1 MLQID
6 YHTILLW
13 ATSIL
18 ILSFDLIIYIGS
30 NNKSSR
36 LFCFFS
42 MIVALWS
49 LSYGFFISI
58 TSSEIPLILIKINHC
73 LGIIATIGFIFFSHS
88 YPHDTK
94 IPSRLLF
101 RSTLFGSIYCIIIL
115 FSDLI
120 ISGMFNIAVP
130 DRWGWIPGIFYPS
143 YVIIFS
149 GSWIYILTRIGISK
163 KYAKSKYDYLN
174 SKFMFWGLLLGI
186 IPPLF
191 LNIILPAFKTYG
203 VSWTGPIASAIW
215 VFVIGYSIMRYRQ
228 MNVKVVITEMLA
240 VAMTIIYF
248 INIFVKAEV
257 GTAQN
262 VATFFVFLLIATYL
276 IRTVLSEAKTK
287 EQLRELNNTLE
298 DKVNQ
303 QTKEI
308 RKSFELEKHAR
319 RELEKLNDTKNQFIM
334 ITQHS
339 IRSPLQNLK
348 NNLREVDDKS
358 RTSIDQNLHRLTEIT
373 NDFLNIS
380 TIDDSRKLLNTEKL
394 YVLNLIDKILIDLKF
409 DIDAKNIHLAID
421 RNPSSWPTINADKSK
436 LYEALLIII
445 ENAIKYNKPNGHI
458 NINALSNSE
467 SCQITISD
475 SGIGLSKDD
484 LNKVNSSHF
493 YRSDKA
499 KQLNPIGMGIGLS
512 VAKTIIQAHH
522 GSLIINSPGCNSGTI
537 ATINLPIDYFNNL
550 ETML

>member
-1 MLQID
+1 MEISVHAFLMLV
-6 YHTILLW
+6 
-13 ATSIL
+13 AAIL
-18 ILSFDLIIYIGS
+18 IISLDLVIILGS
-30 NNKSSR
+30 NNKASKIFV
-36 LFCFFS
+36 L
-42 MIVALWS
+42 
-49 LSYGFFISI
+49 LSFLSGIWVISQI
-58 TSSEIPLILIKINHC
+58 YLVSTDVSDTANVLIRSQYVM
-73 LGIIATIGFIFFSHS
+73 GIIIASGFYLFSLIYPFDTKIRYRIYLLLFIICIFFSYTYLATDYLVTGVTYIGGPGHWS
-88 YPHDTK
+88 WQ
-94 IPSRLLF
+94 
-101 RSTLFGSIYCIIIL
+101 FGPLHPAFDVAFVAIW
-115 FSDLI
+115 I
-120 ISGMFNIAVP
+120 ISLSNLYRSYKIAH
-130 DRWGWIPGIFYPS
+130 D
-143 YVIIFS
+143 
-149 GSWIYILTRIGISK
+149 ILRI
-163 KYAKSKYDYLN
+163 N
-174 SKFMFWGLLLGI
+174 MRHMFWGLTLGI
-186 IPPLF
+186 IPPSLANILLPTF
-191 LNIILPAFKTYG
+191 GIYYLN
-203 VSWTGPIASAIW
+203 WTGPIASAIW

-262 VATFFVFLLIATYL
+262 IATFFVFLLIATYL

-298 DKVNQ
+298 EKVNQ

-308 RKSFELEKHAR
+308 RKAFELEKHAR

-339 IRSPLQNLK
+339 IRSPLLSLK
-348 NNLREVDDKS
+348 NNLRNVDEKS
-358 RTSIDQNLHRLTEIT
+358 RISIDQNLDRLTEIT

-380 TIDDSRKLLNTEKL
+380 TIDDNRKLLDTEKF
-394 YVLNLIDKILIDLKF
+394 YVLNLIDKILVDLRF
-409 DIDAKNIHLAID
+409 DIDAKNIHLTID

-445 ENAIKYNKPNGHI
+445 ENAIKYNKPNGYI
-458 NINALSNSE
+458 NITALSNSE

-475 SGIGLSKDD
+475 SGIGLSQDD

-499 KQLNPIGMGIGLS
+499 KLLNPIGMGIGLS

-522 GSLIINSPGCNSGTI
+522 GSLIINSPGSDSGTI

>member
-1 MLQID
+1 MLI
-6 YHTILLW
+6 
-13 ATSIL
+13 AAIL
-18 ILSFDLIIYIGS
+18 IISLDLVIILGS
-30 NNKSSR
+30 NNKASKIFV
-36 LFCFFS
+36 L
-42 MIVALWS
+42 
-49 LSYGFFISI
+49 LSFLSGIWVISQI
-58 TSSEIPLILIKINHC
+58 YLVSTVVSDTANVLIRSQYVM
-73 LGIIATIGFIFFSHS
+73 GIIIASGFYLFSLI
-88 YPHDTK
+88 YPFDTK
-94 IPSRLLF
+94 IRYQIYLLLSIICISF
-101 RSTLFGSIYCIIIL
+101 SYTYLATDYLVTGVTYIGGPGHWSWQFGPLHPAFDVTFVAIW
-115 FSDLI
+115 I
-120 ISGMFNIAVP
+120 ISLSNLYRSYKIAH
-130 DRWGWIPGIFYPS
+130 D
-143 YVIIFS
+143 
-149 GSWIYILTRIGISK
+149 ILRI
-163 KYAKSKYDYLN
+163 N
-174 SKFMFWGLLLGI
+174 MRHMFWGLTLGI
-186 IPPLF
+186 IPPSLANILLPTF
-191 LNIILPAFKTYG
+191 GIYYLN
-203 VSWTGPIASAIW
+203 WTGPIASAIW

-248 INIFVKAEV
+248 INIFIKAEV

-262 VATFFVFLLIATYL
+262 VVTFFVFLLIATYL

-298 DKVNQ
+298 EKVNQ

-308 RKSFELEKHAR
+308 RKAFELEKHAR

-339 IRSPLQNLK
+339 IRSPLLSLR

-358 RTSIDQNLHRLTEIT
+358 RTSIDHNLHRLTEIT

-522 GSLIINSPGCNSGTI
+522 GSLNINSPGCNSGTI

>member
-1 MLQID
+1 
-6 YHTILLW
+6 
-13 ATSIL
+13 
-18 ILSFDLIIYIGS
+18 
-30 NNKSSR
+30 
-36 LFCFFS
+36 
-42 MIVALWS
+42 
-49 LSYGFFISI
+49 
-58 TSSEIPLILIKINHC
+58 
-73 LGIIATIGFIFFSHS
+73 
-88 YPHDTK
+88 
-94 IPSRLLF
+94 
-101 RSTLFGSIYCIIIL
+101 
-115 FSDLI
+115 
-120 ISGMFNIAVP
+120 
-130 DRWGWIPGIFYPS
+130 
-143 YVIIFS
+143 
-149 GSWIYILTRIGISK
+149 
-163 KYAKSKYDYLN
+163 
-174 SKFMFWGLLLGI
+174 
-186 IPPLF
+186 
-191 LNIILPAFKTYG
+191 
-203 VSWTGPIASAIW
+203 
-215 VFVIGYSIMRYRQ
+215 
-228 MNVKVVITEMLA
+228 MNVKVIITEMLA

-262 VATFFVFLLIATYL
+262 IATFFVFLLIATYL

-298 DKVNQ
+298 EKVNQ

-308 RKSFELEKHAR
+308 RKAFELEKHAR

-339 IRSPLQNLK
+339 IRSPLLSLK
-348 NNLREVDDKS
+348 NNIRNVDEKS
-358 RTSIDQNLHRLTEIT
+358 RVSIDQNLDRLTEIT

-380 TIDDSRKLLNTEKL
+380 TIDDNRKLLDTEKF
-394 YVLNLIDKILIDLKF
+394 YVLNLIDKILVDLRF
-409 DIDAKNIHLAID
+409 DIDAKNIHLTID

-445 ENAIKYNKPNGHI
+445 ENAIKYNKPNGYI
-458 NINALSNSE
+458 NITALSNSE

-475 SGIGLSKDD
+475 SGIGLSQDD

-499 KQLNPIGMGIGLS
+499 KLLNPIGMGIGLS

-522 GSLIINSPGCNSGTI
+522 GSLIINSPGSDSGTI